1 MKRDA
6 RIRVIASSVVVIT
19 TALFVV
25 DPLSLPTADHVFA
38 DTRPLAGVLNAANVL
53 SNIAFLLVGLLGL
66 VQAWKRL
73 AIQSFVSNTEAL
85 PWFLFFA
92 ATVLTS
98 LCSTAYHLQPTD
110 GTLLW
115 DRLPLGLAIAG
126 FVAAAITERIGV
138 REGLLTLPVLLIFT
152 LLSVLLW
159 YYGQDQRYYFALQAV
174 AIITVPLLCA
184 LLTGPYTGSTAWFV
198 TAGLYFLAKLAEL
211 LDHSIYALGHV
222 ISGHTLKHLLAAL
235 AVWVLARH
243 LQHRIRA

>member
-1 MKRDA
+1 
-6 RIRVIASSVVVIT
+6 
-19 TALFVV
+19 
-25 DPLSLPTADHVFA
+25 
-38 DTRPLAGVLNAANVL
+38 
-53 SNIAFLLVGLLGL
+53 
-66 VQAWKRL
+66 
-73 AIQSFVSNTEAL
+73 
-85 PWFLFFA
+85 
-92 ATVLTS
+92 
-98 LCSTAYHLQPTD
+98 LQPTD
-110 GTLLW
+110 DTLLW

-126 FVAAAITERIGV
+126 FVAAAITERVGV